1 MFYSSEKLTLKSGVT
16 LWGTQVGFTAEN
28 YYIEVIKAFT
38 NYETILSAILR
49 NIYVV
54 DFLKLFNLR
63 NFLNNSSFL
72 VSINTEQVSSF
83 LTYADVYYNLNIYY
97 LAIVNVLIFLFSYAY
112 AKLIFSLN
120 N

>member
-1 MFYSSEKLTLKSGVT
+1 MT

-28 YYIEVIKAFT
+28 YYTEVIKSIT

-63 NFLNNSSFL
+63 NFLNDSSFL
-72 VSINTEQVSSF
+72 VSINIEQVSSF
-83 LTYADVYYNLNIYY
+83 LTYADIYYNLNIYY

>member
-1 MFYSSEKLTLKSGVT
+1 MYFLPYGYPLGQPLMGGSRSGRPTNKFYHM
-16 LWGTQVGFTAEN
+16 N
-28 YYIEVIKAFT
+28 P
-38 NYETILSAILR
+38 
-49 NIYVV
+49 
-54 DFLKLFNLR
+54 
-63 NFLNNSSFL
+63 FLNDSSFL